1 MVQLAHMA
9 RQAARVA
16 LDAVLPPIC
25 LSCAASV
32 AESGTLCPG
41 CWAKIV
47 WLGPPLCA
55 CCGLPFPVEGGAMAP
70 ELLCAACSRE
80 PPVFARARAAFGYDE
95 ASKGLILGFKHA
107 DRLHGAPA
115 FARWMARAGAE
126 LLEGVDLVCPVP
138 LHWTR
143 LAWRRF
149 NQSAVLARE
158 VGRLAGRPYVG
169 DLLKRRRRTPQQG
182 ELGVAARRR
191 NVRAAFAVSR
201 RHLGRVE
208 GARVAVL
215 DDVLT
220 TGATLSECASA
231 LLDAGARAVDV
242 LTLAR
247 VVRPLPG

>member
-1 MVQLAHMA
+1 MMQLTAFA

-16 LDAVLPPIC
+16 LDAILPPTC
-25 LSCAASV
+25 LSCAAAT
-32 AESGTLCPG
+32 AEPGTLCSA

-55 CCGLPFPVEGGAMAP
+55 CCGLPFPVDGSPIAEM
-70 ELLCAACSRE
+70 LCVGCSRE
-80 PPVFARARAAFGYDE
+80 RPVFVRARAAFGYDE
-95 ASKGLILGFKHA
+95 ASKGLVLGFKHA

-115 FARWMARAGAE
+115 FARWLARAGADMLE
-126 LLEGVDLVCPVP
+126 SADLLCPVP

-158 VGRLAGRPYVG
+158 VGKLAGKPYVG
-169 DLLKRRRRTPQQG
+169 DLLVRRRRTPQQG
-182 ELGVAARRR
+182 ELGVDARRR
-191 NVRAAFAVSR
+191 NVRAAFAVPR
-201 RHLGRVE
+201 RHLARVE
-208 GARVAVL
+208 GARIVIL

-220 TGATLSECASA
+220 TGATVSECAAA
-231 LLDAGARAVDV
+231 LLKNGARAVDV